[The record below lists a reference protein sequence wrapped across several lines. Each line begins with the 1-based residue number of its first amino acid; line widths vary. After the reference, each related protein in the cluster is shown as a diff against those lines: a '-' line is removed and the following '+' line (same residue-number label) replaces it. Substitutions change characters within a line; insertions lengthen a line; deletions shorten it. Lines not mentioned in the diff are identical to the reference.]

1 MKAFFKEINMK
12 VNKEIKLNNGKI
24 EIITKQ
30 EHQFSDLE
38 KEILKV
44 LALNGYYDLEQ
55 WEFMEDIDNAEL
67 KQEAMY
73 RLLNLGL
80 VEENEDSDDFT
91 IHTVKSEEV
100 DLFFLQILSQ
110 MFEWFIFFYKKY
122 FQFLRSVL

>member
-1 MKAFFKEINMK
+1 MK

-30 EHQFSDLE
+30 KHQFSDLE

-73 RLLNLGL
+73 RLINLGL
-80 VEENEDSDDFT
+80 VEDNEDSDDFT

-100 DLFFLQILSQ
+100 DLFFLQILKGG
-110 MFEWFIFFYKKY
+110 I
-122 FQFLRSVL
+122 